1 MDKEEFKP
9 GFYPNPDGDGTVYMN
24 KDGKIVNP
32 VAEDIKKALKYS
44 WNFIKDYTFFDEG
57 IEGTKKVVDIMT
69 TLGKQG
75 EMDRIRDNEKKRA
88 YSQEYIDKKTIHPDC
103 EAEYG
108 YPCSV
113 FEYKRRK
120 QYEGRYER
128 GE

>member
-9 GFYPNPDGDGTVYMN
+9 GFYPDPDGDGTVYMN
-24 KDGKIVNP
+24 EDGKVVNP
-32 VAEDIKKALKYS
+32 VAEDIRKALRNS
-44 WNFIKDYTFFDEG
+44 WNIIKNYTLYDEG
-57 IEGTKKVVDIMT
+57 IEATKKIVDIMT
-69 TLGKQG
+69 TLGKEGHKDAVLDKAKQ
-75 EMDRIRDNEKKRA
+75 KA
-88 YSQEYIDKKTIHPDC
+88 YGQEYIDKKTIHPDC

-120 QYEGRYER
+120 QFEGRYER